1 MPTAHKY
8 QAKMAPAEANSE
20 PEFVYDNDRLRRFI
34 DTVKT
39 TADEY
44 EEIPA
49 LLEALAEPFE
59 ALLADDDWLDERYQR
74 LTMDDEADMGNMG
87 DDIAQWLLYREGNKL
102 SLFTLV
108 LPPGASTPVH
118 DHLAWGLVGIYGG
131 TQREDFYRRVDD
143 GENDEGEAE
152 LERIRTDHMERGD
165 YYELVPP
172 NNDIHSVQTTS
183 DEPSVSVH
191 LLGADVG
198 CIERHAFDADGGS
211 VELFH
216 SGYTNVECEDVLDTP
231 DVGHDQQH
239 GTKLAHD
246 HVHLDGE

>member
-1 MPTAHKY
+1 
-8 QAKMAPAEANSE
+8 MASPNADPE
-20 PEFVYDNDRLRRFI
+20 PEFVYDTDRVRDFV
-34 DTVKT
+34 DTVKE
-39 TADEY
+39 TANEHD
-44 EEIPA
+44 EIPA

-74 LTMDDEADMGNMG
+74 LPADDEEDSGNMG

-143 GENDEGEAE
+143 GTTDEGEAD
-152 LERIRTDHMERGD
+152 LERIRTDRMERGD
-165 YYELVPP
+165 YYELIPP
-172 NNDIHSVQTTS
+172 NNDIHSVETTS
-183 DEPSVSVH
+183 AEPSVSVH

-198 CIERHAFDADGGS
+198 CIERHAFDADDGT

-216 SGYTNVECEDVLDTP
+216 SGYTNVACDDVLDTP
-231 DVGHDQQH
+231 TVGHGHHDANDH
-239 GTKLAHD
+239 RHD
-246 HVHLDGE
+246 HAHE

>member
-1 MPTAHKY
+1 
-8 QAKMAPAEANSE
+8 MASSNANPE
-20 PEFVYDNDRLRRFI
+20 PEFVSDSERLREFV
-34 DTVKT
+34 DTVKA
-39 TADEY
+39 TANEH
-44 EEIPA
+44 ESIPA
-49 LLEALAEPFE
+49 LLEALEEPFE
-59 ALLADDDWLDERYQR
+59 ALLAADGWLDQRYQQ
-74 LTMDDEADMGNMG
+74 LPSEEMDDSGNMG

-131 TQREDFYRRVDD
+131 TQREDFYRRVDGATD
-143 GENDEGEAE
+143 DGEAE
-152 LERIRTDHMERGD
+152 LERIRTEQMERGD

-198 CIERHAFDADGGS
+198 CIERHAFDAAEGT

-231 DVGHDQQH
+231 TPEHD
-239 GTKLAHD
+239 HD
-246 HVHLDGE
+246 HVHL